1 MEKAGYDGCLVVRRD
16 LRVRG
21 LEGTTL
27 QRSVCQRVGRVA
39 GQTKRWSQTA
49 YGGSSTAASCNGHW
63 RWSRSVLVRSAGA
76 HRARRAMQEQSEA
89 GSATR
94 RGVRQVQNW

>member
-1 MEKAGYDGCLVVRRD
+1 MEKAGYDGRLVVRRD
-16 LRVRG
+16 LWVGG

-49 YGGSSTAASCNGHW
+49 YGGSLTGASCNGHW
-63 RWSRSVLVRSAGA
+63 RWSLYRACQVCKCAQGEEGNAGA
-76 HRARRAMQEQSEA
+76 E
-89 GSATR
+89 
-94 RGVRQVQNW
+94 